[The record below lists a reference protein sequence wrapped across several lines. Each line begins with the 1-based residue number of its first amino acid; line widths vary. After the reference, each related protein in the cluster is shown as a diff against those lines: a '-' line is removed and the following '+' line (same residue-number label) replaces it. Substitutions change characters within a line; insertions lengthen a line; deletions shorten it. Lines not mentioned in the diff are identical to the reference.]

1 MTQTRLELT
10 PSTRFK
16 LNNGVMMPCLGLGTW
31 QTEAGAETRNS
42 VRSALEAGYRL
53 IDTAAMYGNER
64 DVGDALRQSGLRREE
79 VFITTKLW
87 NDEHGYEPA
96 LRACDRSLHTLGLDY
111 VDLYL
116 IHWPSSGRRAET
128 WRAMEKILEEGKAL
142 SIGVSN
148 YYFRHLEE
156 MKEYAKV
163 PPAVDQVEFS
173 PFTFERDLLDYCKA
187 NRIQLEAYS
196 PLTRARRLGDARIAG
211 IAGKH
216 GKSPAQ
222 VLIRWGLQ
230 HGVVEIPKSRHEDR
244 IIENRNVFD
253 FVLDEEDMAELDSI
267 STGSG
272 K

>member
-1 MTQTRLELT
+1 MTQTKIELT

-16 LNNGVMMPCLGLGTW
+16 LSNGVLMPCLGLGTW

-42 VRSALEAGYRL
+42 VRNALEVGYRL
-53 IDTAAMYGNER
+53 IDTATMYGNER
-64 DVGDALRQSGLRREE
+64 DVGDGFRQSGLSRED

-96 LRACDRSLHTLGLDY
+96 LRACDRSLRTLGLEY

-128 WRAMEKILEEGKAL
+128 WKAMEKILEDGKAL

-148 YYFRHLEE
+148 YYFQHLEE
-156 MKEYAKV
+156 MKDYANV
-163 PPAVDQVEFS
+163 PPSVDQVEFS
-173 PFTFERDLLDYCKA
+173 PFTYERDLLEYCQA

-196 PLTRARRLGDARIAG
+196 PLTRGRRLDEARLVTIG
-211 IAGKH
+211 RKH
-216 GKSPAQ
+216 AKTAAQ
-222 VLIRWGLQ
+222 VLVRWGLQ
-230 HGVVEIPKSRHEDR
+230 HGVVEIPKSRHRER
-244 IIENRNVFD
+244 IVENWSVFD
-253 FVLDEEDMAELDSI
+253 FELDDQDMAALDSI

-272 K
+272 R